1 MKMSNNFR
9 KFFYCEFEWGQK
21 MSYSDF
27 RRELRKLSDKELSE
41 LWREARKY
49 EDNLPALYR
58 EWYDSE
64 NLFDFDYNGKKELI
78 VELIEEI
85 DDEWSYR

>member
-27 RRELRKLSDKELSE
+27 RRELRKLSDKELNE

-64 NLFDFDYNGKKELI
+64 SCFDFDYNGKKELI
-78 VELIEEI
+78 IELLEEI
-85 DDEWSYR
+85 DDEWSCR

>member
-1 MKMSNNFR
+1 MEMSNNFR

-27 RRELRKLSDKELSE
+27 RRELRKLSNKELNE

-58 EWYDSE
+58 EWYNSE

-85 DDEWSYR
+85 DDEWSCR